1 MEKEKPEIWSLRF
14 ILVIIVNALNGLAM
28 YISNPI
34 FANYLIIRGVGFEY
48 TGIIS
53 SLLSWVALA
62 FRPFSG
68 AMSDRLNKKKL
79 LIISYSIVG
88 VCILFYA
95 FVNSVPAIIAVRV
108 IHGIAFAVSGTIS
121 MSFATTFIPKE
132 STAEGISYLGLSILL
147 GSMIGP
153 QIGKLIFDKLG
164 INMVFYISTIITLIC
179 LLVLTLIEYEHPIR
193 SSKLQQEL
201 RMEDFFAKELILY
214 VVLISILSLGNGI
227 ISYYLVDFGDSRGI
241 DNIALFFTVYS
252 IAMLFMKPFVGKI
265 QDKLGVKVI
274 LYPAFVVYAIGI
286 FILAKAKSLLP
297 CLIAAVFKGVGQGNG
312 TPAIQAESVKTLSPE
327 RSGVAISTCFIG
339 QDIGNAVGPIF
350 ASFIVKKTSYE
361 NMFLIYSGLLII
373 GLIIFLSFNI
383 YKNRKGKLV

>member
-1 MEKEKPEIWSLRF
+1 MEEKKSTIWSLKF

-34 FANYLIIRGVGFEY
+34 FANYLITRGVGFEY

-79 LIISYSIVG
+79 LMISYGIVG
-88 VCILFYA
+88 ICLVFYA
-95 FVNSVPAIIAVRV
+95 FVTSVQTIIVVRV
-108 IHGIAFAVSGTIS
+108 IHGVAFAISGTIS

-147 GSMIGP
+147 GSMTGP
-153 QIGKLIFDKLG
+153 QIGKIIFDKIG
-164 INMVFYISTIITLIC
+164 VNMVFYISAVFTIIC
-179 LLVLTLIEYEHPIR
+179 LLVLTLIEYEHSEK
-193 SSKLQQEL
+193 SSIIQQKLKL
-201 RMEDFFAKELILY
+201 EDFFAKELFLY
-214 VVLISILSLGNGI
+214 VILISILTLGNGI

-241 DNIALFFTVYS
+241 DNIAMFFTVYS

-265 QDKLGVKVI
+265 QDKYGVKVI
-274 LYPAFVVYAIGI
+274 LYPAFLVYSIGI
-286 FILAKAKSLLP
+286 LILAKAKSLLP
-297 CLIAAVFKGVGQGNG
+297 CLVSAVFKGIGQGNG
-312 TPAIQAESVKTLSPE
+312 TPAIQAESVKTLSPG

-361 NMFLIYSGLLII
+361 NMFLIYSGLLIV
-373 GLIIFLSFNI
+373 GLIIYLFSNL
-383 YKNRKGKLV
+383 YKKRKGKSI